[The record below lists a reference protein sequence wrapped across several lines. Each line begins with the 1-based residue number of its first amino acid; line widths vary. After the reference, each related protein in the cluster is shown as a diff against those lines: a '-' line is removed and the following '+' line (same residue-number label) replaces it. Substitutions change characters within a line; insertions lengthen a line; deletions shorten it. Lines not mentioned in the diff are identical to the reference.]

1 MSFLLFRISGQDT
14 ISISGGKMQLKKNED
29 EKVEQGIQ
37 ASDSGDGITTNSNQD
52 SNQNNNQDDISN
64 NGYYNPE
71 QEFNPELEFDY
82 QGGTF
87 GNTATQDYSNDMNS
101 QGSGGYYQNNGNN
114 IDGPANGN
122 YYGQQNDPAGP
133 GMGSRPRKLTKKE
146 FFHSPRNRKDRDRII
161 ISSIVVI
168 VIAIFDIIRTDFW
181 ITALDKQ
188 INFVNEMSEQLGMTE
203 YIIDTH
209 AIMTTTVI
217 FSVIMICL
225 GLGIYIFKS
234 RACALIGLGVSVV
247 NFVYSLVASHQIR
260 MYWTLI
266 AFGYAVVATISYA
279 NAWKYYE
286 EKGDWT
292 KDW

>member
-1 MSFLLFRISGQDT
+1 
-14 ISISGGKMQLKKNED
+14 MQLKKNEE
-29 EKVEQGIQ
+29 EKVEQESSVQ
-37 ASDSGDGITTNSNQD
+37 NSDSGNGVNQNSNQD
-52 SNQNNNQDDISN
+52 DLSN
-64 NGYYNPE
+64 NGFYNPE

-101 QGSGGYYQNNGNN
+101 QGSGGYYQNNGNS
-114 IDGPANGN
+114 
-122 YYGQQNDPAGP
+122 YGQQNDPAGP

-161 ISSIVVI
+161 ISSVFII
-168 VIAIFDIIRTDFW
+168 LTAIFDMVKTHFW
-181 ITALDKQ
+181 LQTFENT
-188 INFVNEMSEQLGMTE
+188 INMLNEWSEQLGMTE
-203 YIIDTH
+203 SIIDTH
-209 AIMTTTVI
+209 AIMMTTVTL
-217 FSVIMICL
+217 SVIMICL

-234 RACALIGLGVSVV
+234 RACAVAGLSFSII
-247 NFVYSLVASHQIR
+247 NFLYSLLASHQIK

-266 AFGYAVVATISYA
+266 AFGYAVVATFSYA
-279 NAWKYYE
+279 SAWKYYE

>member
-1 MSFLLFRISGQDT
+1 
-14 ISISGGKMQLKKNED
+14 MQLKKNEED
-29 EKVEQGIQ
+29 KVEQVERVQ
-37 ASDSGDGITTNSNQD
+37 GDTANGGQDQNINQD
-52 SNQNNNQDDISN
+52 NLSN
-64 NGYYNPE
+64 NGYYKPE

-82 QGGTF
+82 QGDSF
-87 GNTATQDYSNDMNS
+87 GSPPVQANSNDMNS
-101 QGSGGYYQNNGNN
+101 QGNSGYYQNNGYSSNS
-114 IDGPANGN
+114 
-122 YYGQQNDPAGP
+122 YGQQNTPSDPSLS
-133 GMGSRPRKLTKKE
+133 SRPRKLSKKE

-181 ITALDKQ
+181 LSALGNQ
-188 INFVNEMSEQLGMTE
+188 INLVNEMSEKLGMSE
-203 YIIDTH
+203 YVIDTH
-209 AIMTTTVI
+209 AIMTTTVT

-225 GLGIYIFKS
+225 GLGVYIFQS
-234 RACALIGLGVSVV
+234 RACALIGLGVSII
-247 NFVYSLVASHQIR
+247 NFVYSLVASHQLR

-279 NAWKYYE
+279 SAWKEYE